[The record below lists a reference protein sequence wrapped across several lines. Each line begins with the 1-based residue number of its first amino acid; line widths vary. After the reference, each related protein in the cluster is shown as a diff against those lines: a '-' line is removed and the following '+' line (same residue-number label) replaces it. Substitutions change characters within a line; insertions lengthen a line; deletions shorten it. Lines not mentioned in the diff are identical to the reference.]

1 MTQLSKRFITGVFLI
16 CVVYLS
22 ILYPIVLFFILIMIN
37 YFSINEFNFIFK
49 KIFKQKKLLYFLSI
63 LISLIYTGTFSLVVW
78 LFISQSHGI
87 NVKVI
92 IFLIIVIA
100 STDIG
105 GFIFGKLIGGY
116 KITKISPNKTYSGVV
131 GSFICSS
138 ICGFIFYKLF
148 LQSINFQIN
157 IFILLIL
164 ISSTSQIGD
173 LMISFLKRKAKVKD
187 TGKILPGHGGILDRI
202 DGILLALPVGIIL
215 ASI

>member
-1 MTQLSKRFITGVFLI
+1 FKR
-16 CVVYLS
+16 
-22 ILYPIVLFFILIMIN
+22 
-37 YFSINEFNFIFK
+37 K
-49 KIFKQKKLLYFLSI
+49 KSLYFLSI
-63 LISLIYTGTFSLVVW
+63 LISLFYTGIFSLVVW
-78 LFISQSHGI
+78 LFISQS
-87 NVKVI
+87 NDTNMKVI

-105 GFIFGKLIGGY
+105 GFVFGKLIGGY
-116 KITKISPNKTYSGVV
+116 KLTKISPKKTYSGVL

-138 ICGFIFYKLF
+138 ICGFIFYKVF
-148 LQSINFQIN
+148 QESINFQIN
-157 IFILLIL
+157 IFIILIL
-164 ISSTSQIGD
+164 VSLISQIGD

>member
-1 MTQLSKRFITGVFLI
+1 MTQLSKRFITGLFLL

-22 ILYPIVLFFILIMIN
+22 ILYPRVLFFTLMIIN
-37 YFSINEFNFIFK
+37 YFSLNEFNFIFK
-49 KIFKQKKLLYFLSI
+49 KIFKRKKSLYFLSI
-63 LISLIYTGTFSLVVW
+63 LISLFYTVIFSLVVW
-78 LFISQSHGI
+78 LFISQS
-87 NVKVI
+87 NDTNMKVI

-116 KITKISPNKTYSGVV
+116 KLTKISPKKTYSGVL

-138 ICGFIFYKLF
+138 ICGFIFYMVF
-148 LQSINFQIN
+148 QESINFQIN
-157 IFILLIL
+157 IFVILIL
-164 ISSTSQIGD
+164 ISLISQIGD